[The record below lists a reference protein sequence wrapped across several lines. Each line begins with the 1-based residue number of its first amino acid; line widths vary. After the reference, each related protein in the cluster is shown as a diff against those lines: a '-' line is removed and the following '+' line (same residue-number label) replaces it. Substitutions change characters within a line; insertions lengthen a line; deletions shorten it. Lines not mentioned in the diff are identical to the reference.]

1 MAAYV
6 IADITVH
13 NPDQFMEYVRLV
25 PAFVEKHGGRYRVRG
40 GEPENQEGNWQ
51 PQRLVIIEFPSRVD
65 ALAFLNDPDYEPIA
79 AIRHAAASTN
89 LIVVEGVGPIS

>member
-1 MAAYV
+1 MTAYV

-13 NPDQFMEYVRLV
+13 DPDRFMEYVRLV

-40 GEPENQEGNWQ
+40 GDPESREGTWQ
-51 PQRLVIIEFPSRVD
+51 PQRLVIIEFPSRDD
-65 ALAFLNDPDYEPIA
+65 ALAFLNDPDYQPVA

-89 LIVVEGVGPIS
+89 LIVAEGAQPV